1 MTEAVLILNEIL
13 SITMK
18 LFLVLTAGVGCVIM
32 GAVLFATVYIVFAL
46 GKSAARTVKE
56 YAGEKM
62 TERTK
67 RKKEAKE
74 AAAAAKAEK
83 KKERVTK

>member
-1 MTEAVLILNEIL
+1 MLNEIL
-13 SITMK
+13 SITTK

-32 GAVLFATVYIVFAL
+32 GAVLFTAVYIVFVL

-62 TERTK
+62 EERTK
-67 RKKEAKE
+67 RKKETKE
-74 AAAAAKAEK
+74 AAAAAKAKK
-83 KKERVTK
+83 KKERATK